1 MDSARVPKTPSR
13 RPGERIFKTT
23 KTCSI
28 PSLTHLRK
36 ELGYG
41 TRGEE
46 RDIAF
51 KRSIRTQIKTFVLSS
66 DSTPAYKFTKWK
78 NTAHQ
83 RGLLEVTKDFLE
95 VQGKGSE
102 FWPQRDVPDTTQPL
116 QYWKDSAKIRSL
128 MTKVFWRTA
137 REYKRHKI
145 ALTTL
150 PLLSQSTDT
159 SCRSEDNQGDT
170 KHPLPDITTH
180 LRGNSAEDP
189 IDLETMQSTTSATGP
204 SRDNDPFVGISIR
217 FDAFVPAEDSFD
229 EPSSSEPFSSSLF
242 APDMLGC
249 QPTDTADNHQAAPEA
264 RMHGDDPWEVPN
276 SPPVAVSVGQQTSKR
291 PAEASSNDNNRQAKC
306 LRNKAASSG
315 QPAHPS
321 NKGKKVNKNTDDAS
335 TTRRSSDRRRK
346 PRVNQDSATAE
357 QMMAFFSSDNE
368 TGQRQQSKGKASGQ
382 VPQASSSHCRDP
394 AAPRASTGEQASTQA
409 ARETAARQAA
419 EEAAAA
425 MATAVGVEG
434 QPRVATGLSVRA
446 QGKQPALPTR
456 QATVVETGP
465 SRERD
470 VVEESAPRKE
480 TNVPQV
486 VHPSV
491 TNSSRG
497 SGEQEQEQQDFSI
510 VIGNQEQ
517 QALDSCELIHT
528 TNMEDGVTWV
538 TQRFPTSF
546 FQMSLADMFRE
557 AGLDDS
563 ATLHLRFRS
572 RAHDWAEKFERNID
586 GEGGFCTL
594 KEQWL
599 DHIAKQHRRAAS
611 TSTAQ
616 RRMVKYSLYFSN
628 EPFTV

>member
-1 MDSARVPKTPSR
+1 MDSARIPKTPSR

-51 KRSIRTQIKTFVLSS
+51 KRAIRTQIKTFVSSS

-95 VQGKGSE
+95 VQGKGFE

-116 QYWKDSAKIRSL
+116 QYWKDSAKIRSF
-128 MTKVFWRTA
+128 MTKVFWRAA

-145 ALTTL
+145 AFTTL

-159 SCRSEDNQGDT
+159 SCRSEDNPGDT
-170 KHPLPDITTH
+170 KHPLSDNTTH

-189 IDLETMQSTTSATGP
+189 IDLETMQSTTSAIGP
-204 SRDNDPFVGISIR
+204 SRDNDPFVGRSIR
-217 FDAFVPAEDSFD
+217 FDAFVPAEDSLD

-249 QPTDTADNHQAAPEA
+249 QPTDAADNHQAAPEA
-264 RMHGDDPWEVPN
+264 RMHGDDPWE
-276 SPPVAVSVGQQTSKR
+276 GQQTSKR
-291 PAEASSNDNNRQAKC
+291 PAEASSNDNNHQAKC
-306 LRNKAASSG
+306 PRNKAASSG
-315 QPAHPS
+315 QPTHPS
-321 NKGKKVNKNTDDAS
+321 NKGKKAKKNADDAS

-346 PRVNQDSATAE
+346 PRVNQDSATEE
-357 QMMAFFSSDNE
+357 QMMAVFNSDNE
-368 TGQRQQSKGKASGQ
+368 TGQRQQSKGKANGQ
-382 VPQASSSHCRDP
+382 VPQELSSHCRDP
-394 AAPRASTGEQASTQA
+394 AAPRGSTGEQTSAQA
-409 ARETAARQAA
+409 AREAAARQAV
-419 EEAAAA
+419 EEAAV
-425 MATAVGVEG
+425 METAVGVEE
-434 QPRVATGLSVRA
+434 QPRVATGLSARA

-456 QATVVETGP
+456 QAAVVEAGP

-470 VVEESAPRKE
+470 VVEESTPRTE
-480 TNVPQV
+480 TSAPQV
-486 VHPSV
+486 VHPNI
-491 TNSSRG
+491 TNSSGG

-510 VIGNQEQ
+510 VIGDQEQ

-528 TNMEDGVTWV
+528 TNMEDTVTWV

-572 RAHDWAEKFERNID
+572 RAHDWAERLERNID
-586 GEGGFCTL
+586 GEDDFCSL

-611 TSTAQ
+611 TSMAQ
-616 RRMVKYSLYFSN
+616 RRRAKYSLYFSN